1 MSVNSG
7 GPPFMLPPP
16 RPPPPAAHMP
26 QPPGHLMAG
35 GVMPLGLPPGPA
47 GAAAILVQMNKE
59 HRLSNIPLID
69 SSLVQINKEHH
80 LSNIPLN
87 DSSLVQIKSEPS
99 DLEFKPELNF
109 NEHNEHDEHDNEHD
123 HENQLIANG
132 LAPNSSHEEIVNS
145 EFGQVVRETAAP
157 SGRTVLEFDGNDQ
170 VLCRVCGDKASGFH
184 YGVHSCE
191 GCKGFF
197 RRSIQQKIQYRPCTK
212 NQQCNILRIN
222 RNRCQYCRL
231 KKCIA
236 AGMSRDAVRF
246 GRVPKREKAKI
257 LAAMQSSRMKTQES
271 KVMGELNDD
280 AKIIDC
286 IVRAHYDTCDYTRKK
301 MEPFL
306 QRAKANPKYISCS
319 GTTCP
324 MKGRPEDSFMEQF
337 SERFM
342 DHVRQVCTFAK
353 LIPGFKC
360 LHHDD
365 QVTLLKSCVFEVLLV
380 RLAGLFDSQSL
391 VCLNGDIIRKD
402 TINAM
407 APGNA
412 RFLMDSVFEL
422 AQRMN
427 HFRLSDAEIGLFCAV
442 VIITP
447 DRPGLRNPELLNR
460 IQSKLKM
467 VLNSILLPQHP
478 ENESIFPELM
488 TMIHDLRTLN
498 TLHTEKFL
506 QQCKINEQN
515 VPSANGNSASS
526 CPVNGSVPN
535 PMPGCPAGNAVAA
548 AVNNNNQNNQEQGA
562 HFEAAHQRWDS
573 AHLDRESTGNG
584 SPQSSSGG
592 DTHSSTSLEDTSS
605 RRSPMGSVG
614 SVSSTESSSSEVCK
628 LLTNVQDLRMSNN
641 NSNANANSTSSVLMT
656 ALTSHHKTLMAS
668 NSVSSGISAAS
679 SKASSIASSAV
690 HSGRKSAESPGAGSS
705 SNSDSGVELS
715 LSKPSTN
722 HSLCSSP
729 RSSLESLEKRSTA
742 SASPPS
748 EERHPLLKR
757 ALQQPPQLYGN
768 NGDRSQS
775 VTTFQDEVYKPHK
788 KFRRHNPSFSKDDC
802 SPTSSTTQHHGGQ
815 RSASPPDMSGH
826 ARIGM
831 AGTSGGGGIS
841 LLASQLAE
849 PPLQSSLLAS
859 TLSQGLSGS
868 LASEEQSKRN
878 EILAQLILDGN
889 RKAHQV
895 QQPAAISQKNSS
907 SPQQPQGLLMCAW
920 ADPHQQR
927 QLPQRSTPSGHQLP
941 SSAPVMSRSS
951 SSAVAQHPEQA
962 NSTAGPS
969 RHIPVATLPTKPI
982 NRCPMAAAAT
992 AACPA
997 LSVTSTPAASTAT
1010 STVTSG
1016 AQLIPT
1022 STPYQQPLNLA
1033 PLNLCKRPVGMV
1045 NGLNSQPGLEPVAV
1059 ATTESSIPT
1068 KA

>member
-1 MSVNSG
+1 
-7 GPPFMLPPP
+7 
-16 RPPPPAAHMP
+16 
-26 QPPGHLMAG
+26 
-35 GVMPLGLPPGPA
+35 
-47 GAAAILVQMNKE
+47 
-59 HRLSNIPLID
+59 
-69 SSLVQINKEHH
+69 
-80 LSNIPLN
+80 
-87 DSSLVQIKSEPS
+87 
-99 DLEFKPELNF
+99 
-109 NEHNEHDEHDNEHD
+109 
-123 HENQLIANG
+123 
-132 LAPNSSHEEIVNS
+132 
-145 EFGQVVRETAAP
+145 
-157 SGRTVLEFDGNDQ
+157 
-170 VLCRVCGDKASGFH
+170 
-184 YGVHSCE
+184 
-191 GCKGFF
+191 
-197 RRSIQQKIQYRPCTK
+197 
-212 NQQCNILRIN
+212 
-222 RNRCQYCRL
+222 
-231 KKCIA
+231 
-236 AGMSRDAVRF
+236 MSRDAVRF

-460 IQSKLKM
+460 IQSKLKG
-467 VLNSILLPQHP
+467 VLHSILLPQHP
-478 ENESIFPELM
+478 DNESIFPELM

-548 AVNNNNQNNQEQGA
+548 AVNNNNNQNNQEQGA

-815 RSASPPDMSGH
+815 RSTSPPDMSGH

-907 SPQQPQGLLMCAW
+907 TPQQPQGLLMCAW

-941 SSAPVMSRSS
+941 SSGPVMSRSS
-951 SSAVAQHPEQA
+951 SSAVSQHAEQA

-1033 PLNLCKRPVGMV
+1033 PLNLCKRPVGTV

>member
-1 MSVNSG
+1 MSEEVGSTS
-7 GPPFMLPPP
+7 
-16 RPPPPAAHMP
+16 
-26 QPPGHLMAG
+26 
-35 GVMPLGLPPGPA
+35 
-47 GAAAILVQMNKE
+47 ILKGILQ
-59 HRLSNIPLID
+59 
-69 SSLVQINKEHH
+69 
-80 LSNIPLN
+80 
-87 DSSLVQIKSEPS
+87 
-99 DLEFKPELNF
+99 
-109 NEHNEHDEHDNEHD
+109 
-123 HENQLIANG
+123 NG
-132 LAPNSSHEEIVNS
+132 LAY
-145 EFGQVVRETAAP
+145 Q
-157 SGRTVLEFDGNDQ
+157 
-170 VLCRVCGDKASGFH
+170 
-184 YGVHSCE
+184 
-191 GCKGFF
+191 
-197 RRSIQQKIQYRPCTK
+197 
-212 NQQCNILRIN
+212 
-222 RNRCQYCRL
+222 
-231 KKCIA
+231 
-236 AGMSRDAVRF
+236 AVRF

-380 RLAGLFDSQSL
+380 RLAGLFDRESL

-447 DRPGLRNPELLNR
+447 DRPGLRNPELLAR
-460 IQSKLKM
+460 IQNKLKG
-467 VLNSILLPQHP
+467 VLNQIILPQHP
-478 ENESIFPELM
+478 ENDTIFPELLNM
-488 TMIHDLRTLN
+488 VHDLRTLN

-506 QQCKINEQN
+506 QQCKINEN
-515 VPSANGNSASS
+515 VPSAGA
-526 CPVNGSVPN
+526 GSDQN
-535 PMPGCPAGNAVAA
+535 PMSVAAGNAVAA
-548 AVNNNNQNNQEQGA
+548 AVVSANQNGNVNSENQAA

-614 SVSSTESSSSEVCK
+614 SVSSTESSSSSEVCK

-641 NSNANANSTSSVLMT
+641 NAANNSSVLMT

-668 NSVSSGISAAS
+668 NSAGCNAALVAPS
-679 SKASSIASSAV
+679 SKMSVAPL
-690 HSGRKSAESPGAGSS
+690 SGRKSAESPGAGSS
-705 SNSDSGVELS
+705 TSSTASSNSLDSGVELS

-742 SASPPS
+742 SASPPG

-757 ALQQPPQLYGN
+757 ALQQPPQIYTP

-788 KFRRHNPSFSKDDC
+788 KFRRHNSSFSKDDC
-802 SPTSSTTQHHGGQ
+802 PTSSTTQHHGSGH
-815 RSASPPDMSGH
+815 RSASPSDMSGH
-826 ARIGM
+826 VQQTPAVVSAMLGGSSSSSRS
-831 AGTSGGGGIS
+831 SGS
-841 LLASQLAE
+841 LLASQLSE

-859 TLSQGLSGS
+859 TLSQGIPQ
-868 LASEEQSKRN
+868 ASESSFKRN
-878 EILAQLILDGN
+878 EILAQLILDGS
-889 RKAHQV
+889 RKQV
-895 QQPAAISQKNSS
+895 QHHQHAPPPPPHAQPGAHPQAAVSSQQK
-907 SPQQPQGLLMCAW
+907 PQQQPQGLLMCAW
-920 ADPHQQR
+920 ADQPSQHPQR
-927 QLPQRSTPSGHQLP
+927 QLQRSPSCHEQVMRPISRGEAAQGSELP
-941 SSAPVMSRSS
+941 SSA
-951 SSAVAQHPEQA
+951 
-962 NSTAGPS
+962 T

-982 NRCPMAAAAT
+982 NRCPMAAAAATAT
-992 AACPA
+992 AASPA
-997 LSVTSTPAASTAT
+997 SVTSTPVAYTAT

-1016 AQLIPT
+1016 AELIPT
-1022 STPYQQPLNLA
+1022 STPYQQPLNLSR
-1033 PLNLCKRPVGMV
+1033 RPQGLIQ
-1045 NGLNSQPGLEPVAV
+1045 NGLNSQHSTEPVAV
-1059 ATTESSIPT
+1059 TTESSIPT

>member
-1 MSVNSG
+1 VLEKISEQPIMSEEV
-7 GPPFMLPPP
+7 
-16 RPPPPAAHMP
+16 
-26 QPPGHLMAG
+26 GHCS
-35 GVMPLGLPPGPA
+35 
-47 GAAAILVQMNKE
+47 ILKGILQ
-59 HRLSNIPLID
+59 
-69 SSLVQINKEHH
+69 
-80 LSNIPLN
+80 
-87 DSSLVQIKSEPS
+87 
-99 DLEFKPELNF
+99 
-109 NEHNEHDEHDNEHD
+109 
-123 HENQLIANG
+123 NG
-132 LAPNSSHEEIVNS
+132 LAY
-145 EFGQVVRETAAP
+145 Q
-157 SGRTVLEFDGNDQ
+157 
-170 VLCRVCGDKASGFH
+170 
-184 YGVHSCE
+184 
-191 GCKGFF
+191 
-197 RRSIQQKIQYRPCTK
+197 
-212 NQQCNILRIN
+212 
-222 RNRCQYCRL
+222 
-231 KKCIA
+231 
-236 AGMSRDAVRF
+236 AVRF

-447 DRPGLRNPELLNR
+447 DRPGLRNPELLMR
-460 IQSKLKM
+460 IQNKLKA
-467 VLNSILLPQHP
+467 VLNQILLPQHP
-478 ENESIFPELM
+478 ENDSIFPELM
-488 TMIHDLRTLN
+488 TMVHDLRTLN

-506 QQCKINEQN
+506 QQCKINEN
-515 VPSANGNSASS
+515 VPSAGTGLEGNL
-526 CPVNGSVPN
+526 PMSVS
-535 PMPGCPAGNAVAA
+535 AGNAVDA
-548 AVNNNNQNNQEQGA
+548 AVGVSANGNGNVNNDNQARDNAN
-562 HFEAAHQRWDS
+562 FEAAHQRWDS

-614 SVSSTESSSSEVCK
+614 SVSSSESSSSEVCK

-641 NSNANANSTSSVLMT
+641 NAVNVNNSSVLMT

-668 NSVSSGISAAS
+668 NSAAVNAS
-679 SKASSIASSAV
+679 SVVAPSSKMSVAPS
-690 HSGRKSAESPGAGSS
+690 SGRKSAESPGAGSS
-705 SNSDSGVELS
+705 TSSTASSNSDSGVELS
-715 LSKPSTN
+715 SLSNKPSTN

-788 KFRRHNPSFSKDDC
+788 KFRRHNSSFSKDDC
-802 SPTSSTTQHHGGQ
+802 PTSSTTQHHGPGH

-826 ARIGM
+826 VRTGSALSAALGG
-831 AGTSGGGGIS
+831 AGSSSSSSSSS
-841 LLASQLAE
+841 LLASQLSE

-859 TLSQGLSGS
+859 TLSQGIP
-868 LASEEQSKRN
+868 LASEESKRN
-878 EILAQLILDGN
+878 EILAQLILDGS
-889 RKAHQV
+889 RKQV
-895 QQPAAISQKNSS
+895 QHHQHAPPPHHAQPGAQQQAIQTQQK
-907 SPQQPQGLLMCAW
+907 PQQQPQGLLMCAW
-920 ADPHQQR
+920 ADHPSQHQQR
-927 QLPQRSTPSGHQLP
+927 QLQRQSPAAHG
-941 SSAPVMSRSS
+941 SAESQN
-951 SSAVAQHPEQA
+951 SA
-962 NSTAGPS
+962 T

-982 NRCPMAAAAT
+982 NRCPMAAAAAT
-992 AACPA
+992 AASSA
-997 LSVTSTPAASTAT
+997 SVTSTPAPSTAT

-1016 AQLIPT
+1016 AELIAAT
-1022 STPYQQPLNLA
+1022 STPYQQPLNLS
-1033 PLNLCKRPVGMV
+1033 KRPQAVLQ
-1045 NGLNSQPGLEPVAV
+1045 NGINSQHSTEQPAAV
-1059 ATTESSIPT
+1059 ATESSIPT

>member
-80 LSNIPLN
+80 LSNIPLT

-447 DRPGLRNPELLNR
+447 DRPGLRNPELLMR
-460 IQSKLKM
+460 IQNKLKG
-467 VLNSILLPQHP
+467 VLHSILLPQHP
-478 ENESIFPELM
+478 DNESIFPELM

-515 VPSANGNSASS
+515 VPSANGNSANS

-548 AVNNNNQNNQEQGA
+548 AVNNNNNQNNQEQGA

-815 RSASPPDMSGH
+815 RSTSPPDMSGH

-907 SPQQPQGLLMCAW
+907 TPQQPQGLLMCAW

-941 SSAPVMSRSS
+941 SSGPVMSRSS
-951 SSAVAQHPEQA
+951 SSAEQA

-1033 PLNLCKRPVGMV
+1033 PLNLCKRPVGTV

>member
-1 MSVNSG
+1 V
-7 GPPFMLPPP
+7 
-16 RPPPPAAHMP
+16 
-26 QPPGHLMAG
+26 
-35 GVMPLGLPPGPA
+35 
-47 GAAAILVQMNKE
+47 
-59 HRLSNIPLID
+59 
-69 SSLVQINKEHH
+69 
-80 LSNIPLN
+80 
-87 DSSLVQIKSEPS
+87 
-99 DLEFKPELNF
+99 
-109 NEHNEHDEHDNEHD
+109 
-123 HENQLIANG
+123 
-132 LAPNSSHEEIVNS
+132 
-145 EFGQVVRETAAP
+145 P

-306 QRAKANPKYISCS
+306 QRAKASPKYISCS

-324 MKGRPEDSFMEQF
+324 MKGRPEDSFMDQF

-412 RFLMDSVFEL
+412 KFLMDSVFEL

-447 DRPGLRNPELLNR
+447 DRPGLRNPELLMR
-460 IQSKLKM
+460 IQNKLKM
-467 VLNSILLPQHP
+467 VLSSILLPQHP

-488 TMIHDLRTLN
+488 TMVHDLRTLN

-506 QQCKINEQN
+506 QQCKINEN
-515 VPSANGNSASS
+515 VPSSMAANSSSASS
-526 CPVNGSVPN
+526 NEYD
-535 PMPGCPAGNAVAA
+535 VA
-548 AVNNNNQNNQEQGA
+548 N
-562 HFEAAHQRWDS
+562 QRWDS
-573 AHLDRESTGNG
+573 VHLDRESTGNG

-605 RRSPMGSVG
+605 RRSPLG
-614 SVSSTESSSSEVCK
+614 SVSSTDSNTSSEVCK
-628 LLTNVQDLRMSNN
+628 LLNVQDLRMTNN
-641 NSNANANSTSSVLMT
+641 NPASASAASAASVAAVANSVLMN
-656 ALTSHHKTLMAS
+656 ALTSQAM
-668 NSVSSGISAAS
+668 AAS
-679 SKASSIASSAV
+679 QQKRPQASGSGPPTSTITTASQAASKFCKKTSSAD
-690 HSGRKSAESPGAGSS
+690 
-705 SNSDSGVELS
+705 SDSGVEMS
-715 LSKPSTN
+715 LHHHHHGHHPQSSASNSTN
-722 HSLCSSP
+722 NSLCSSP
-729 RSSLESLEKRSTA
+729 RSSLESLEDRSAAPLAAA
-742 SASPPS
+742 SKKSSQASPQAQQVN

-757 ALQQPPQLYGN
+757 ALQQPPQLFN
-768 NGDRSQS
+768 NGTAS

-788 KFRRHNPSFSKDDC
+788 KFRRHNSSFSKDDC
-802 SPTSSTTQHHGGQ
+802 PTSST
-815 RSASPPDMSGH
+815 RSHSPLPASEN
-826 ARIGM
+826 R
-831 AGTSGGGGIS
+831 TS
-841 LLASQLAE
+841 LLASQLE
-849 PPLQSSLLAS
+849 QPPSCYSASNSSSSLLAS
-859 TLSQGLSGS
+859 TLSQGIN
-868 LASEEQSKRN
+868 LASEESKRN

-889 RKAHQV
+889 RKQRNLLS
-895 QQPAAISQKNSS
+895 QQPGSS
-907 SPQQPQGLLMCAW
+907 SAAGQPAGAGQGLLMCAP
-920 ADPHQQR
+920 AAAQ
-927 QLPQRSTPSGHQLP
+927 
-941 SSAPVMSRSS
+941 ASS
-951 SSAVAQHPEQA
+951 SK
-962 NSTAGPS
+962 
-969 RHIPVATLPTKPI
+969 HIPVASLPQKP
-982 NRCPMAAAAT
+982 NRCPMA
-992 AACPA
+992 
-997 LSVTSTPAASTAT
+997 SSASAT
-1010 STVTSG
+1010 STVTS
-1016 AQLIPT
+1016 AASNPST
-1022 STPYQQPLNLA
+1022 SSSSTLQPLNLSKRMSENLTSKKASEAA
-1033 PLNLCKRPVGMV
+1033 PTD
-1045 NGLNSQPGLEPVAV
+1045 EA
-1059 ATTESSIPT
+1059 